1 MMLLLALPLL
11 VGSLW
16 YATPRALYTPHPEA
30 LGATVPRP
38 GTVLVRSEGCT
49 YSYSYGTRRNH
60 MPLTADEVRH
70 IARLARLGLS
80 PEEVERFRDQLST
93 ILDHFQGLN
102 AFDTDGVPPTAQ
114 SFDLTNVER
123 DDRARPSAAR
133 AEVLA
138 NAPRTEGAYVR
149 VRAVLD

>member
-1 MMLLLALPLL
+1 M
-11 VGSLW
+11 SL
-16 YATPRALYTPHPEA
+16 TQ
-30 LGATVPRP
+30 
-38 GTVLVRSEGCT
+38 
-49 YSYSYGTRRNH
+49 
-60 MPLTADEVRH
+60 DEVRH

-123 DDRARPSAAR
+123 DDAARPSAPR
-133 AEVLA
+133 EEVLA
-138 NAPRTEGAYVR
+138 NAPRDEGGYIR
-149 VRAVLD
+149 VRAVLE